1 MTLEEL
7 RNRIDDIDDKIA
19 ALYLERQDTVRL
31 IGEEK
36 AKTHAPV
43 FDPAREKKVIAK
55 VTKQAD
61 DEQKIYLKRVF
72 ETIMETARVYQRRLV
87 APATPLSDE
96 LRRALMEGKR
106 YFPVSASVACQGVEG
121 SYSSIAADK
130 LFEIA
135 DITFFR
141 NFEGVFQAVE
151 KGLCDYGVLPI
162 ENSAVGSVNAVYDL
176 MKKHRFYIV
185 RSIKLKVSHHL
196 LAKKGVALSDIK
208 EIYSHEQAIGQ
219 CSAYLQKLPSSVKV
233 TACPNTAVAAETVAN
248 SDRTDIAC
256 ISSRNCADLYDLG
269 ILDSNIQ
276 DNDSNYTRFICISK
290 TLEVFAPA
298 NRISIMMTLPHES
311 GSLNRVLN
319 KFSTLGLNLT
329 KLESRPMKGSCW
341 DYVFFA
347 DVECDL
353 SSAGRRALI
362 EDLDACCNSVRV
374 LGCYPEGPRLDSTAN
389 TTGF

>member
-1 MTLEEL
+1 MIEEL
-7 RNRIDDIDDKIA
+7 RKKIDELDDKIA
-19 ALYLERQDTVRL
+19 ELYLERQRTVRE

-36 AKTHAPV
+36 ARTHAAV
-43 FDPAREKKVIAK
+43 LDPAREKQIIAR

-72 ETIMETARVYQRRLV
+72 ETILETSRAYQRRLV
-87 APATPLSDE
+87 APVTPLSDN
-96 LRRALMEGKR
+96 LRRVLMEGKK
-106 YFPVSASVACQGVEG
+106 YFPVSSTVACQGVEG

-185 RSIKLKVSHHL
+185 RSIKLKVCHHL
-196 LAKKGVALSDIK
+196 LAKKGVALSDIR
-208 EIYSHEQAIGQ
+208 EVYSHEQAIGQ
-219 CSAYLQKLPSSVKV
+219 CSAYLQKLPSSVKI
-233 TACPNTAVAAETVAN
+233 TACPNTAVAAEMVAN
-248 SDRTDIAC
+248 SDRNDVAC
-256 ISSRNCADLYDLG
+256 ISSRNCAELYGLG
-269 ILDSNIQ
+269 ILESNIQ

-329 KLESRPMKGSCW
+329 KLESRPLPGTDFEFMFYFDFEGQIENSDTLSLIAELDQGTEQFTFLGS
-341 DYVFFA
+341 YYEVA
-347 DVECDL
+347 Q
-353 SSAGRRALI
+353 
-362 EDLDACCNSVRV
+362 
-374 LGCYPEGPRLDSTAN
+374 
-389 TTGF
+389 

>member
-1 MTLEEL
+1 MIEEL
-7 RNRIDDIDDKIA
+7 RKKIDELDDKIA
-19 ALYLERQDTVRL
+19 ELYLERQRTVRE

-36 AKTHAPV
+36 ARTHAAV
-43 FDPAREKKVIAK
+43 LDPAREKKIIAR

-72 ETIMETARVYQRRLV
+72 ETILETSRAYQRRLV
-87 APATPLSDE
+87 APVTPLSDN
-96 LRRALMEGKR
+96 LRRVLMKGKK
-106 YFPVSASVACQGVEG
+106 YFPVSSTVACQGVEG

-185 RSIKLKVSHHL
+185 RSIKLKVCHHL
-196 LAKKGVALSDIK
+196 LAKKGVALSDIR
-208 EIYSHEQAIGQ
+208 EVYSHEQAIGQ
-219 CSAYLQKLPSSVKV
+219 CSAYLQKLPSSVKI
-233 TACPNTAVAAETVAN
+233 TACPNTAVAAEMVAN
-248 SDRTDIAC
+248 SDRNDVAC
-256 ISSRNCADLYDLG
+256 ISSRNCAELYGLG
-269 ILDSNIQ
+269 ILESNIQ

-290 TLEVFAPA
+290 TLEIFAPA

-329 KLESRPMKGSCW
+329 KLESRPLPGTDFEFMFYFDFEGQIENSDTLSLIAELDQGTEQFTFLGS
-341 DYVFFA
+341 YYEVA
-347 DVECDL
+347 Q
-353 SSAGRRALI
+353 
-362 EDLDACCNSVRV
+362 
-374 LGCYPEGPRLDSTAN
+374 
-389 TTGF
+389 

>member
-1 MTLEEL
+1 MIEEL
-7 RNRIDDIDDKIA
+7 RKKIDELDDKIA
-19 ALYLERQDTVRL
+19 ELYLERQRTVRE

-36 AKTHAPV
+36 ARTHAAV
-43 FDPAREKKVIAK
+43 LDPTREKKIIAR

-72 ETIMETARVYQRRLV
+72 ETILETSRAYQRRLV
-87 APATPLSDE
+87 APVTPLSDN
-96 LRRALMEGKR
+96 LRRVLMEGKK
-106 YFPVSASVACQGVEG
+106 YFPVSSTVACQGVEG

-185 RSIKLKVSHHL
+185 RSIKLKVCHHL
-196 LAKKGVALSDIK
+196 LAKKGVALSDIR
-208 EIYSHEQAIGQ
+208 EVYSHEQAIGQ
-219 CSAYLQKLPSSVKV
+219 CSAYLQKLPSSVKI
-233 TACPNTAVAAETVAN
+233 TACPNTAVAAEMVAN
-248 SDRTDIAC
+248 SDRNDVAC
-256 ISSRNCADLYDLG
+256 ISSRNCAELYGLG
-269 ILDSNIQ
+269 ILESNIQ

-329 KLESRPMKGSCW
+329 KLESRPLPGTDFEFMFYFDFEGQIENSDTLSLIAELDQGTEQFTFLGS
-341 DYVFFA
+341 YYEVA
-347 DVECDL
+347 Q
-353 SSAGRRALI
+353 
-362 EDLDACCNSVRV
+362 
-374 LGCYPEGPRLDSTAN
+374 
-389 TTGF
+389 

>member
-1 MTLEEL
+1 MIEEL
-7 RNRIDDIDDKIA
+7 RKKIDELDDKIA
-19 ALYLERQDTVRL
+19 ELYLERQRTVRE

-36 AKTHAPV
+36 ARTHAAV
-43 FDPAREKKVIAK
+43 LDPAREKKIIAR

-72 ETIMETARVYQRRLV
+72 ETILETSRAYQRRLV
-87 APATPLSDE
+87 APVTPLSDN
-96 LRRALMEGKR
+96 LRRVLMEGKK
-106 YFPVSASVACQGVEG
+106 YFPVSSTVACQGVEG

-185 RSIKLKVSHHL
+185 RSIKLKVCHHL
-196 LAKKGVALSDIK
+196 LAKKGVALSDIR
-208 EIYSHEQAIGQ
+208 EVYSHEQAIGQ
-219 CSAYLQKLPSSVKV
+219 CSAYLQKLPSSVKI
-233 TACPNTAVAAETVAN
+233 TACPNTAVAAEMVAN
-248 SDRTDIAC
+248 SDRNDVAC
-256 ISSRNCADLYDLG
+256 ISSRNCAELYGLG
-269 ILDSNIQ
+269 ILESNIQ

-329 KLESRPMKGSCW
+329 KLESRPLPGTDFEFMFYFDFEGQIENSDTLSLIAELDQGTEKFTFLGS
-341 DYVFFA
+341 YYEVA
-347 DVECDL
+347 Q
-353 SSAGRRALI
+353 
-362 EDLDACCNSVRV
+362 
-374 LGCYPEGPRLDSTAN
+374 
-389 TTGF
+389 

>member
-1 MTLEEL
+1 MIEEL
-7 RNRIDDIDDKIA
+7 RKKIDEIDDKIA
-19 ALYLERQDTVRL
+19 ALYLERQNTVRE

-36 AKTHAPV
+36 AKTHTAV
-43 FDPAREKKVIAK
+43 SDPAREKKIIAR

-72 ETIMETARVYQRRLV
+72 ETIMETSRAYQRRLV
-87 APATPLSDE
+87 APVSKLSDE
-96 LRRALMEGKR
+96 LRRVLMEGKK
-106 YFPVSASVACQGVEG
+106 YFPVACQGVEG

-219 CSAYLQKLPSSVKV
+219 CSAYLQKLPFSVKV

-276 DNDSNYTRFICISK
+276 DNDANYTRFICISK

-329 KLESRPMKGSCW
+329 KLESRPLPGTDFEFMFYFDFEGQIENSDTLSLIAELDQGTEQFVFLGS
-341 DYVFFA
+341 YYEV
-347 DVECDL
+347 
-353 SSAGRRALI
+353 
-362 EDLDACCNSVRV
+362 
-374 LGCYPEGPRLDSTAN
+374 TQ
-389 TTGF
+389 

>member
-1 MTLEEL
+1 MIEEL
-7 RNRIDDIDDKIA
+7 RKKIDELDDKIA
-19 ALYLERQDTVRL
+19 ELYLERQRTVRE

-36 AKTHAPV
+36 ARTHAAV
-43 FDPAREKKVIAK
+43 LDPAREKKIIAR

-72 ETIMETARVYQRRLV
+72 ETILETSRAYQRRLV
-87 APATPLSDE
+87 APVTPLSDN
-96 LRRALMEGKR
+96 LRRVLMEGKK
-106 YFPVSASVACQGVEG
+106 YFPVSSTVACQGVEG

-185 RSIKLKVSHHL
+185 RSIKLKVCHHL
-196 LAKKGVALSDIK
+196 LAKKGVALSDIR
-208 EIYSHEQAIGQ
+208 EVYSHEQAIGQ
-219 CSAYLQKLPSSVKV
+219 CSAYLQKLPSSVKI
-233 TACPNTAVAAETVAN
+233 TACPNTAVAAEMVAN
-248 SDRTDIAC
+248 SDRNDVAC
-256 ISSRNCADLYDLG
+256 ISSRNCAELYGLG
-269 ILDSNIQ
+269 ILESNIQ

-290 TLEVFAPA
+290 TLEIFAPA

-329 KLESRPMKGSCW
+329 KLESRPLPGTDFEFMFYFDFEGQIENSDTLSLIAELDQGTEQFTFLGS
-341 DYVFFA
+341 YYEVA
-347 DVECDL
+347 Q
-353 SSAGRRALI
+353 
-362 EDLDACCNSVRV
+362 
-374 LGCYPEGPRLDSTAN
+374 
-389 TTGF
+389 

>member
-1 MTLEEL
+1 MIEEL
-7 RNRIDDIDDKIA
+7 RKKIDELDDKIA
-19 ALYLERQDTVRL
+19 ELYLERQRTVRE

-36 AKTHAPV
+36 ARTHAAV
-43 FDPAREKKVIAK
+43 LDPAREKKIIAR

-72 ETIMETARVYQRRLV
+72 ETILETSRAYQRRLV
-87 APATPLSDE
+87 APVTPLSDN
-96 LRRALMEGKR
+96 LRRVLMEGKK
-106 YFPVSASVACQGVEG
+106 YFPVSSTVACQGVEG

-185 RSIKLKVSHHL
+185 RSIKLKVCHHL
-196 LAKKGVALSDIK
+196 LAKKGVALSDIR
-208 EIYSHEQAIGQ
+208 EVYSHEQAIGQ
-219 CSAYLQKLPSSVKV
+219 CSAYLQKLTSSVKI
-233 TACPNTAVAAETVAN
+233 TACPNTAVAAEMVAN
-248 SDRTDIAC
+248 SDRNDVAC
-256 ISSRNCADLYDLG
+256 ISSRNCAELYGLG
-269 ILDSNIQ
+269 ILESNIQ

-329 KLESRPMKGSCW
+329 KLESRPLPGTDFEFMFYFDFEGQIENSDTLSLIAELDQGTEQFTFLGS
-341 DYVFFA
+341 YYEVA
-347 DVECDL
+347 Q
-353 SSAGRRALI
+353 
-362 EDLDACCNSVRV
+362 
-374 LGCYPEGPRLDSTAN
+374 
-389 TTGF
+389 

>member
-1 MTLEEL
+1 MIEEL
-7 RNRIDDIDDKIA
+7 RKKIDELDDKIA
-19 ALYLERQDTVRL
+19 ELYLERQRTVRE

-36 AKTHAPV
+36 ARTHAAV
-43 FDPAREKKVIAK
+43 LDPAREKKIIAR

-72 ETIMETARVYQRRLV
+72 ETILETSRAYQRRLV
-87 APATPLSDE
+87 APVTPLSDN
-96 LRRALMEGKR
+96 LRRVLMEGKK
-106 YFPVSASVACQGVEG
+106 YFPVSSTVACQGVEG

-185 RSIKLKVSHHL
+185 RSIKLKVCHHL
-196 LAKKGVALSDIK
+196 LAKKGVALSDIR
-208 EIYSHEQAIGQ
+208 EVYSHEQAIGQ
-219 CSAYLQKLPSSVKV
+219 CSAYLQKLPSSVKI
-233 TACPNTAVAAETVAN
+233 TACPNTAVAAEMVAN
-248 SDRTDIAC
+248 SDRNDVAC
-256 ISSRNCADLYDLG
+256 ISSRNCAELYGLG
-269 ILDSNIQ
+269 ILESNIQ

-329 KLESRPMKGSCW
+329 KLESRPLRGTDFEFMFYFDFEGQIENSDTLSLIAELDQGTEQFTFLGS
-341 DYVFFA
+341 YYEVA
-347 DVECDL
+347 Q
-353 SSAGRRALI
+353 
-362 EDLDACCNSVRV
+362 
-374 LGCYPEGPRLDSTAN
+374 
-389 TTGF
+389 

>member
-1 MTLEEL
+1 MIEEL
-7 RNRIDDIDDKIA
+7 RKKIDELDDKIA
-19 ALYLERQDTVRL
+19 ELYLERQRTVRE

-36 AKTHAPV
+36 ARTHAAV
-43 FDPAREKKVIAK
+43 LDPAREKKIIAR

-72 ETIMETARVYQRRLV
+72 ETILETSRAYQRRLV
-87 APATPLSDE
+87 APVTPLSDN
-96 LRRALMEGKR
+96 LRRVLMEGKK
-106 YFPVSASVACQGVEG
+106 YFPVSSTVACQGVEG

-185 RSIKLKVSHHL
+185 RSIKLKVCHHL
-196 LAKKGVALSDIK
+196 LAQKGVALSDIR
-208 EIYSHEQAIGQ
+208 EVYSHEQAIGQ
-219 CSAYLQKLPSSVKV
+219 CSAYLQKLPSSVKI
-233 TACPNTAVAAETVAN
+233 TACPNTAVAAEMVAN
-248 SDRTDIAC
+248 SDRNDVAC
-256 ISSRNCADLYDLG
+256 ISSRNCAELYGLG
-269 ILDSNIQ
+269 ILESNIQ

-329 KLESRPMKGSCW
+329 KLESRPLPGTDFEFMFYFDFEGQIENSDTLSLIAELDQGTEQFTFLGS
-341 DYVFFA
+341 YYEVA
-347 DVECDL
+347 Q
-353 SSAGRRALI
+353 
-362 EDLDACCNSVRV
+362 
-374 LGCYPEGPRLDSTAN
+374 
-389 TTGF
+389 

>member
-1 MTLEEL
+1 MIEEL
-7 RNRIDDIDDKIA
+7 RKKIDELDDKIA
-19 ALYLERQDTVRL
+19 ELYLERQRTVRE

-36 AKTHAPV
+36 ARTHAAMLA
-43 FDPAREKKVIAK
+43 PAREKKISAR
-55 VTKQAD
+55 VTKHAD

-72 ETIMETARVYQRRLV
+72 ETILETSRAYQRRLV
-87 APATPLSDE
+87 APVTPLSDN
-96 LRRALMEGKR
+96 LRRVLMEGKK
-106 YFPVSASVACQGVEG
+106 YFPVSSTVACQGVEG

-185 RSIKLKVSHHL
+185 RSIKLKVCHHL
-196 LAKKGVALSDIK
+196 LAKKGVALSDIR
-208 EIYSHEQAIGQ
+208 EVYSHEQAIGQ
-219 CSAYLQKLPSSVKV
+219 CSAYLQKLPSSVKI
-233 TACPNTAVAAETVAN
+233 TACPNTAVAAEMVAN
-248 SDRTDIAC
+248 SDRNDVAC
-256 ISSRNCADLYDLG
+256 ISSRNCAELYGLG
-269 ILDSNIQ
+269 ILESNIQ

-329 KLESRPMKGSCW
+329 KLESRPLPGTDFEFMFYFDFEGQIENSDTLSLIAELDQGTEQFTFLGS
-341 DYVFFA
+341 YYEVA
-347 DVECDL
+347 Q
-353 SSAGRRALI
+353 
-362 EDLDACCNSVRV
+362 
-374 LGCYPEGPRLDSTAN
+374 
-389 TTGF
+389 

>member
-1 MTLEEL
+1 MIEEL
-7 RNRIDDIDDKIA
+7 RKKIDEIDDKIA
-19 ALYLERQDTVRL
+19 ALYLERQNTVRE

-36 AKTHAPV
+36 ARTHTAV
-43 FDPAREKKVIAK
+43 SDPAREKKIIAR

-72 ETIMETARVYQRRLV
+72 ETIMETSRAYQRRLV
-87 APATPLSDE
+87 APVSKLSDE
-96 LRRALMEGKR
+96 LRRVLMEGKK
-106 YFPVSASVACQGVEG
+106 YFPVSSTVACQGVEG

-135 DITFFR
+135 DIKFFR
-141 NFEGVFQAVE
+141 DIEGVFQAVE

-329 KLESRPMKGSCW
+329 KLESRPLPGTDFEFMFYFDFEGQIENSDTLSLIAELDQGTEQFVFLGS
-341 DYVFFA
+341 YYEV
-347 DVECDL
+347 
-353 SSAGRRALI
+353 
-362 EDLDACCNSVRV
+362 
-374 LGCYPEGPRLDSTAN
+374 TQ
-389 TTGF
+389 